1 MGRFTELLKN
11 FANNSLNKKKE
22 NVLLRARKE
31 VGINDNGTSGY
42 TIKEGPNKGRVLG
55 HISVKH
61 SNTKFQ

>member
-11 FANNSLNKKKE
+11 FTNNSLNKKKE

-31 VGINDNGTSGY
+31 VGINDNGTSGF

>member
-11 FANNSLNKKKE
+11 FANNSLKQKKE
-22 NVLLRARKE
+22 NILSGARQE

>member
-31 VGINDNGTSGY
+31 VGINDNGTSGF

>member
-22 NVLLRARKE
+22 NVLLKARKE
-31 VGINDNGTSGY
+31 VGINDNGTSGF

>member
-22 NVLLRARKE
+22 NILSGARKE